1 MKIDYINTYNN
12 LINLSR
18 NKNLY
23 LEFTK
28 NDTFFDRLMILL
40 LHFAFFLKNN
50 KNKSIENINQEIYDV
65 FFNNLEINIREVGYG
80 DTKINKK
87 MKIYNNL
94 LFSILD
100 KIEPWNDIT
109 TSEKESMLSNLLETK
124 KKPVKLTNYFDR
136 FDAYLKKTPLNC
148 FLKGVINHK
157 F

>member
-1 MKIDYINTYNN
+1 
-12 LINLSR
+12 
-18 NKNLY
+18 
-23 LEFTK
+23 
-28 NDTFFDRLMILL
+28 MILL

-50 KNKSIENINQEIYDV
+50 KKKSIENINQEIYDV
-65 FFNNLEINIREVGYG
+65 FFKNLEINIREVGYG
-80 DTKINKK
+80 DTKINKN

-109 TSEKESMLSNLLETK
+109 TSEKESMMSNLLETK

>member
-50 KNKSIENINQEIYDV
+50 KKKSIENINQEIYDV
-65 FFNNLEINIREVGYG
+65 FFKNLEINIREVGYG
-80 DTKINKK
+80 DTKINKN

-109 TSEKESMLSNLLETK
+109 TSEKESMMSNLLETK